1 MKGSGGLAALPQ
13 EPKLGSIR
21 GWRTPHYCCH
31 CPRLWLTPCHVRHHT
46 ARQRRPHMWLGGTS
60 GVLWELGF
68 MYKWETHEAAAAA
81 CPPRK
86 ALLGKAGGM
95 AVLGR
100 PCSRLEPAA

>member
-1 MKGSGGLAALPQ
+1 
-13 EPKLGSIR
+13 
-21 GWRTPHYCCH
+21 
-31 CPRLWLTPCHVRHHT
+31 
-46 ARQRRPHMWLGGTS
+46 
-60 GVLWELGF
+60 